1 VKIWT
6 FIEAHHRDFGVAL
19 FIMPPLMGAMMI
31 SGVAYVAS
39 LLLG

>member
-1 VKIWT
+1 VT

-19 FIMPPLMGAMMI
+19 FIMPRVIGAMI
-31 SGVAYVAS
+31 LSGVACVAS